1 MSTYR
6 IAARRQRCAAAT
18 AITSATVGSSVGR
31 GNSASLLLLGLC
43 RFRIRFWDSSYS
55 QSQGTALC
63 LHTERHL
70 HSSVCV
76 CVPRCMHM
84 FTAAHS
90 LSRVLI
96 APLIAVAS
104 AGIYEHYR
112 VGKIVA
118 LK

>member
-1 MSTYR
+1 MSAHRETPTLE
-6 IAARRQRCAAAT
+6 C
-18 AITSATVGSSVGR
+18 
-31 GNSASLLLLGLC
+31 
-43 RFRIRFWDSSYS
+43 
-55 QSQGTALC
+55 
-63 LHTERHL
+63 
-70 HSSVCV
+70 VCV
-76 CVPRCMHM
+76 CVPTCMHM
-84 FTAAHS
+84 ITAAHS